1 MYSLGPKYQNDW
13 PWSLCPPTFAF
24 SFKIE
29 NYFRPESDA
38 LTKHSH
44 MLNCLLM
51 EYINATYSFT
61 PTDSWGRVYSNGSW
75 TGMVRKLID
84 REEDISGTGL
94 FMNSLRQPYIHF
106 IWRICKTRVI
116 YIFRRPPL
124 SYVSNIFTLSFQR
137 NVWISSAMLA
147 ALVIVLVYLTV
158 AWEMKTTD
166 TTAEVRSFLPLFFS
180 RLNILSGFQDA
191 ATVPLLQQRWSDV
204 CLFVLGGICQQGK

>member
-1 MYSLGPKYQNDW
+1 
-13 PWSLCPPTFAF
+13 
-24 SFKIE
+24 
-29 NYFRPESDA
+29 
-38 LTKHSH
+38 
-44 MLNCLLM
+44 M
-51 EYINATYSFT
+51 EYINASYSFT

-84 REEDISGTGL
+84 REEDITGTGL

-147 ALVIVLVYLTV
+147 VLVIVLVYLTV

-166 TTAEVRSFLPLFFS
+166 TTAEVRSSPLAYS
-180 RLNILSGFQDA
+180 RLQIYRNFRMLQLYPYCNKNGRMSVYSFLEAFANKVSGQIRA
-191 ATVPLLQQRWSDV
+191 LKLQPSAN
-204 CLFVLGGICQQGK
+204 LHPGLP